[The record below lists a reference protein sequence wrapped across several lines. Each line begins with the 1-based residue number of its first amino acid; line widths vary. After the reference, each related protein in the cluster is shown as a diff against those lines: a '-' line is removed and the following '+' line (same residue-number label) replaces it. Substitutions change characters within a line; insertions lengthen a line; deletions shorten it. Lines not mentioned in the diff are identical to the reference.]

1 MTFLTRHSL
10 TAPATDRVSA
20 ITELLNGRVTIEAG
34 MYDGGLI
41 AVVDRS
47 SATKLL
53 QNWPQFSDGFP
64 VLLTTAFGEVFVFDR
79 RREQVLFI
87 NTQYGT
93 TTEID
98 PEIAWVLDDFL
109 ENPGVKADL
118 LQVDKVKRLQ
128 RQCRDLKYHEVFV
141 LEPWIMFGGED
152 VDENYS
158 VGDCAVYLDLVG
170 QTLT

>member
-1 MTFLTRHSL
+1 MTFLARHLL
-10 TAPATDRVSA
+10 TSPSTDRVSA
-20 ITELLNGRVTIEAG
+20 ITELLGGRVTIEAG

-41 AVVDRS
+41 GVVDRK
-47 SATKLL
+47 SANLIL
-53 QNWPQFSDGFP
+53 RNWPQFSVDFP
-64 VLLTTAFGEVFVFDR
+64 VLLTTAFGEMFVFDR

-93 TTEID
+93 ITEID
-98 PEIAWVLDDFL
+98 PEIEWVLDEFL

-128 RQCRDLKYHEVFV
+128 RQCRELRYHEAFL